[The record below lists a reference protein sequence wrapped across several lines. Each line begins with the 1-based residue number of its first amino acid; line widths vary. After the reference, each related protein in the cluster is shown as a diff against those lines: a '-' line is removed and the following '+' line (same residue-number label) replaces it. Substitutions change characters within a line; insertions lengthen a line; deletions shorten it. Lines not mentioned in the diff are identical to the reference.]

1 MIKKTIKYT
10 DYNGEER
17 IEECYFHMSTPEAT
31 RVLASFGGKSIDDI
45 VDDMTKNGKADQIL
59 AFIEKI
65 ILGSYGKK
73 TPDGRSFYKDA
84 EETKLFEYSNAYAEL
99 FEELFE
105 DPNMME
111 EFAKGI
117 GVKTIQENSQPFLKP
132 AN

>member
-17 IEECYFHMSTPEAT
+17 VEECYFHMSTPEAT

-45 VDDMTKNGKADQIL
+45 IDDMTRNGKVDEIL

-99 FEELFE
+99 SEQLFS
-105 DPNMME
+105 DTQTME

-117 GVKTIQENSQPFLKP
+117 GVKTVQAKSQPK
-132 AN
+132 

>member
-45 VDDMTKNGKADQIL
+45 MDDMTRNGKADQIL

-99 FEELFE
+99 FEQLFA
-105 DPNMME
+105 DTKTME

-117 GVKTIQENSQPFLKP
+117 GVKNAQAKFQPK
-132 AN
+132 